1 MIGVPDQ
8 RLGEQVCAWIKCH
21 DGTTLSEEDIRAYCK
36 GQITHFKVPHY
47 IRFVDDYPMTVTG
60 KIMKFKMREAMIEE
74 LGL

>member
-1 MIGVPDQ
+1 MPF
-8 RLGEQVCAWIKCH
+8 
-21 DGTTLSEEDIRAYCK
+21 CK

-74 LGL
+74 LGI